1 MEETNRKPALLRIPN
16 EIIGQIGAYLEEK
29 GDIAAFVRTC
39 RLFNDMFGDVLYQ
52 RDQMY
57 HKYKQDSCLTWAANR
72 DKVDTL
78 KRAIKAGIRLE
89 DHSYLIFVVSCTGS
103 PKCAELVLS
112 TPGINPMAEDDRGW
126 TPITLAAS
134 FGHANIVKKLVEHGA
149 SCTALTSF
157 GWSPISVA
165 CCRGSLGV
173 AKLLLD
179 EYGVSMEGDYGINW
193 SAMAM
198 LLVSR
203 GADVMAKAVGGWSPI
218 TLAATNGH
226 LDIVNLLLAYGADIH
241 MKTLSGWTPLMAAS
255 DGGHASLANILLI
268 CGADVR
274 SSSTTGWNSLIC
286 AADGRHLQTSRIL
299 LSHGADIMATT
310 IAGYTPGI
318 RAAYA
323 GSHRLLNIFL
333 KTKGFR
339 LDHLDNLGRS
349 AFFHAAMRGD
359 KFGSTPIFAAAR
371 NGHRKVVELLVNE
384 GFADFAE
391 RDFLNCTLFAHAQ
404 RSNRRQ
410 FVKYLKRHAKQAN
423 IPIWL
428 EDPAGKKT
436 QHRWDHATCHCNVCG
451 RASCHV
457 EQAYVCEDCNGGMVL
472 CAECINAGQT
482 CNNIDHIWTAHSC
495 MWNDDFG
502 WTPPYC
508 LADANLRKII
518 EVDDK
523 GNALS
528 DVEEAIEDGHDDAT
542 DEVMIMGN

>member
-1 MEETNRKPALLRIPN
+1 MKQTNRKATLLRIPN
-16 EIIGQIGAYLEEK
+16 EILRQIGAYLEDK

-39 RLFNDMFGDVLYQ
+39 RLFNVMFGDALYQ
-52 RDQMY
+52 RDQVY
-57 HKYKQDSCLTWAANR
+57 HKYKQDSCLTWAATQDR
-72 DKVDTL
+72 VDTL

-89 DHSYLIFVVSCTGS
+89 DHPYLIFVVSCTGS
-103 PKCAELVLS
+103 PRCAELVLS

-179 EYGVSMEGDYGINW
+179 EYGVSMEVG
-193 SAMAM
+193 
-198 LLVSR
+198 R

-268 CGADVR
+268 CGADVQT
-274 SSSTTGWNSLIC
+274 SSLTGWDSLIC
-286 AADGRHLQTSRIL
+286 AADGRHLQTSKIL

-310 IAGYTPGI
+310 AAGYTPGI

-323 GSHRLLNIFL
+323 GSYRLLNMFL
-333 KTKGFR
+333 KTKGFQ

-384 GFADFAE
+384 GLADFSE
-391 RDFLNCTLFAHAQ
+391 RDFLNCTLLAHAQ

-428 EDPAGKKT
+428 EDPAGKRT

-451 RASCHV
+451 RASVHV

-482 CNNIDHIWTAHSC
+482 CNNINHIWTAHRC
-495 MWNDDFG
+495 LWNDEFG
-502 WTPPYC
+502 WTPPYL
-508 LADANLRKII
+508 LADAELRKII
-518 EVDDK
+518 EVDDD
-523 GNALS
+523 GNSVS
-528 DVEEAIEDGHDDAT
+528 DVEEA
-542 DEVMIMGN
+542 M